1 MARDLHA
8 SGGDGAASRPT
19 PANSTFAA
27 LAVPAFRR
35 LWLAGLVVF
44 LSVTGQAIARGWL
57 ARDLTGT
64 NAGLGGVLLA
74 FGVAMLV
81 STPFGGVAADRFPKR
96 VVLVVSLMLLSAS
109 SLWIGIALLFDA
121 VEYWMLLGASAVQAM
136 AFALFG
142 PARMSYITDIVGA
155 DRLSNAIVLSQM
167 GAESMRV
174 IGPTIAGVVIA
185 SSASGLD
192 IVFMASGGLTLA
204 SAVLTSLLPAGRP
217 VSSGPTRSPLGE
229 IRDAVRYVRRR
240 PDLVALVGC
249 SLSVVMVG
257 YPFMAFLPS
266 IADGVFDRGS
276 AGYGVLSAVSAVG
289 AVLAGLVVTRWG
301 DRYDPWMYATA
312 SGFAFGV
319 GLVALGASPTFWVA
333 TVVLAFTGG
342 MSLLFQTTT
351 NSLLLNLSAFEY
363 HGRIQSIVMLGFSGF
378 GIAAF
383 PLGALADLIS
393 LRVTLV
399 LMGGGVL
406 ASMTVFA
413 LNRRGY
419 RELELA
425 RALG

>member
-1 MARDLHA
+1 VARNLDA
-8 SGGDGAASRPT
+8 AGDEATSP
-19 PANSTFAA
+19 PAPATSTFAA

-96 VVLVVSLMLLSAS
+96 AVLVVSLIMLSAS
-109 SLWIGIALLFDA
+109 SLWIGAALLLGV

-142 PARMSYITDIVGA
+142 PARMSYITDIVGP

-174 IGPTIAGVVIA
+174 IGPTIAGVAIA

-192 IVFMASGGLTLA
+192 IVFMASGVLTLA

-217 VSSGPTRSPLGE
+217 VSSGPTRSPLSE
-229 IRDAVRYVRRR
+229 IRDAARYVRRR
-240 PDLVALVGC
+240 ADLTALVGC
-249 SLSVVMVG
+249 SLSVVMIG

-276 AGYGVLSAVSAVG
+276 TGYGVLSAVSAAG
-289 AVLAGLVVTRWG
+289 AVVTGLVVSRWG
-301 DRYDPWMYATA
+301 ERYDPWVQATA

-319 GLVALGASPTFWVA
+319 GLVALGAAPSFVVA
-333 TVVLAFTGG
+333 AVVLACTGG

-378 GIAAF
+378 GIAAL

-393 LRVTLV
+393 LRATLA

-406 ASMTVFA
+406 ASMTVFV
-413 LNRRGY
+413 LNRRSY
-419 RELELA
+419 RERELA